1 MRNLDP
7 DPWCR
12 TSGASTQARPTLA
25 SQFQW
30 SYLDPQGRLHR
41 IGIYH
46 GPRSGH
52 LLVYCDG
59 RILFVDFGVFHD
71 KVYPFFIEDQLCEL
85 HLIREGR
92 FMRYEF
98 KVNTEA
104 DTPLNKARHE
114 AARRQ
119 RQWLR
124 LRLVVGA
131 VVGVLLV
138 LLVLWGKWR
147 EDRRRVPDTVG
158 TATVIDREAA
168 PDGSAVLTYSWIVDG
183 VIWQDTW
190 QIEAG
195 DRTDGPPLA
204 SLPLARGDELIVEWA
219 SAKPPAHRLR
229 TDTLPPATA
238 DRLIE
243 RMADSLSRYSDT
255 LRPCTIRAAWE
266 AAGVEGL
273 RGVWQAHHP
282 GQADERVRRL
292 WAGLGRQRAFHLAW
306 DKYCRQ

>member
-1 MRNLDP
+1 MI
-7 DPWCR
+7 
-12 TSGASTQARPTLA
+12 STQARITLA

-30 SYLDPQGRLHR
+30 TYLDPQGRLHR

-104 DTPLNKARHE
+104 ETPLNKARRE
-114 AARRQ
+114 AARRE
-119 RQWLR
+119 RQWLH
-124 LRLVVGA
+124 LRLAIAA
-131 VVGVLLV
+131 VVCLL
-138 LLVLWGKWR
+138 LGALVLWGKWR

-158 TATVIDREAA
+158 TATIVDREMA
-168 PDGSAVLTYSWIVDG
+168 PDGSIIFTYSWIADG
-183 VIWQDTW
+183 VIWQDEWRHRQRARATGRG
-190 QIEAG
+190 IE
-195 DRTDGPPLA
+195 L
-204 SLPLARGDELIVEWA
+204 LPLDRGDELVVEWA
-219 SAKPPAHRLR
+219 SAKPNAHRLR
-229 TDTLPPATA
+229 LDTLPPPTA
-238 DRLIE
+238 DRLIA
-243 RMADSLSRYSDT
+243 RMTDSLAQYADT
-255 LRPCTIRAAWE
+255 LQACTIRAAWT

-273 RGVWQAHHP
+273 VAVWLAHHP
-282 GQADERVRRL
+282 RWRDEGRRHEWEELRDQARFRAA
-292 WAGLGRQRAFHLAW
+292 WRQE
-306 DKYCRQ
+306 CRH